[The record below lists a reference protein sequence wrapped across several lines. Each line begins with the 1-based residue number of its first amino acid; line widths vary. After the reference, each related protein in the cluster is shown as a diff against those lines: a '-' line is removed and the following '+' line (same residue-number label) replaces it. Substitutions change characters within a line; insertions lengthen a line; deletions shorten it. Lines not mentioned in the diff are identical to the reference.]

1 MTSLRPYQID
11 AINSINTAWER
22 CNRVLLQMPTGLGKT
37 TVFSE
42 IVKDFK
48 TNRFPSKRILILV
61 HRIELLDQVKD
72 RLAQFGIKAT
82 SISSDRDFDI
92 NNQVAVATIQTLVKR
107 LDTIANFSLIVVD
120 EAHHSTSP
128 SYLRIFEHYTTESL
142 KILGVTATP
151 QRLDGRGFDQI
162 YDVLIPSGQIRD
174 FIPQY
179 LCDVTQRASSH
190 PDFSTIKV
198 DSITKDYE
206 SESAKRI
213 MSNSKVM
220 ADLVKSFK
228 EFCIG
233 KRTLIFAVNTEHSKD
248 IVSRFQKEGI
258 KIQHIDYKTPGF
270 LRKQLVDNFRE
281 GKLDAL
287 CNVEIFTEGFDCPDI
302 DVVIMARPTR
312 SLSLYLQQAGRCLR
326 PKADGRKGLILD
338 HAKLW
343 IEHGLIKA
351 NRYWSLAGLKSNQDS
366 DQFRSRIK
374 KMFLSKEIE
383 LPTEIQSLIMEE
395 FQLEELSTKSKSFDD
410 KIEIDLQ
417 WWNSLSEEL
426 RDILSSSA
434 EISLSN
440 QSYLSDEEL
449 QAIWRLET
457 IYLQDLSVKSG
468 LVPLRKLK
476 NIRRAECS
484 MLHYHTI
491 STFEDWK
498 SLEYL
503 DLSFSSI
510 NGLKPLMGLNSLTH
524 LNISNTQIETIRPIL
539 NNTSLRELDIS
550 FSNVNDIGLLERLP
564 NLEWL
569 SLAGI
574 SLTSI
579 EFLRNHRKLKY
590 LNVSHTN
597 LTDLN
602 FLNKNHP
609 ITKLIAHDC
618 KKLQF
623 KRIDLTN
630 LESLDCSYSSFDRIR
645 DLTKGSRNVELEWFN
660 ISGCKL
666 HDLEEL
672 FYFDNLKVLI
682 ADDVDMEDSL
692 INDLLINNPYLTIYR
707 NGELT
712 YENHVI
718 A

>member
-11 AINSINTAWER
+11 AINSINVAWER

-48 TNRFPSKRILILV
+48 ANRFPSKRVLILV

-72 RLAQFGIKAT
+72 RLAQFGIRAT

-107 LDTIANFSLIVVD
+107 LDTIANVSLIVVD

-128 SYLRIFEHYTTESL
+128 SYLRIFEHYTSESL

-179 LCDVTQRASSH
+179 LCDVTQRASSY
-190 PDFSTIKV
+190 PDFSTVKI
-198 DSITKDYE
+198 DPITKDYE
-206 SESAKRI
+206 SESAKMV
-213 MSNSKVM
+213 MSESKVM

-228 EFCIG
+228 EYCIG

-258 KIQHIDYKTPGF
+258 KIQHIDYKTPASQ
-270 LRKQLVDNFRE
+270 RKQLVENFRE
-281 GKLDAL
+281 GKLEAL

-302 DVVIMARPTR
+302 DVVIMARPTK

-326 PKADGRKGLILD
+326 PKPDGRKGLILD

-351 NRYWSLAGLKSNQDS
+351 NRYWSLAGIKSNQDI
-366 DQFRSRIK
+366 DQIQSRIR

-383 LPTEIQSLIMEE
+383 LPTELQSLIMEE
-395 FQLEELSTKSKSFDD
+395 FQLEELATKSNSFDD
-410 KIEIDLQ
+410 KIEIDLK

-426 RDILSSSA
+426 QDILSKSA
-434 EISLSN
+434 EIDTSN
-440 QSYLSDEEL
+440 QAELSEGDL
-449 QAIWRLET
+449 QAIWNLET
-457 IYLQDLSVKSG
+457 IDLKNRTIKSG

-476 NIRRAECS
+476 KIRRAECS

-503 DLSFSSI
+503 DLSFSSV
-510 NGLKPLMGLNSLTH
+510 NGLKPLMGLNSLKH
-524 LNISNTQIETIRPIL
+524 LNISNTQIEAIRPIL
-539 NNTSLRELDIS
+539 NNTSLRELDLS
-550 FSNVNDIGLLERLP
+550 FSNVDEIGLLERLP
-564 NLEWL
+564 HLEWL
-569 SLAGI
+569 SLAGLPLK
-574 SLTSI
+574 SV
-579 EFLRNHRKLKY
+579 EFLRNHRRLKL

-602 FLNKNHP
+602 FLNKTHSLRN
-609 ITKLIAHDC
+609 LIAHDC
-618 KKLQF
+618 KYLLF
-623 KRIDLTN
+623 NTIDLTN
-630 LESLDCSYSSFDRIR
+630 LKSLDCSYSSFDRIR
-645 DLTKGSRNVELEWFN
+645 DLTKGSRNVELEWLN

-666 HDLEEL
+666 IDLEEL
-672 FYFDNLKVLI
+672 FYFDQLKVLI
-682 ADDVDMEDSL
+682 VDDVEMEDSF
-692 INDLLINNPYLTIYR
+692 IQNLLIKNPGLTIYR

-712 YENHVI
+712 YENHVL